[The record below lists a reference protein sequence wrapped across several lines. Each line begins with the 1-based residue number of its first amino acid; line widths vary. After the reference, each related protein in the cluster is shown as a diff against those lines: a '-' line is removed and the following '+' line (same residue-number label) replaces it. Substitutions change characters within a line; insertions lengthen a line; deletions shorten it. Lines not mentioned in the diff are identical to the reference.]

1 VILPR
6 IERLAVALAF
16 VLLPVA
22 LLRAATPSPEAPVE
36 KSTLTGQLLIASPDI
51 GDPRF
56 ARTVIFLVRHNRE
69 GAFGIVI
76 NRPVEVRSFK
86 SLLEAV
92 GQDTSGVEGS
102 VRVFAGGPVETEIGF
117 VLHSAD
123 YKRPET
129 VEVDGRV
136 ALTSS
141 PEILRDMG
149 QGRGPKKSLVA
160 FGYAGWGPGQLEG
173 ELARRDWFTAPADP
187 ALIFDEDRDRVWD
200 RAKARRTLDL

>member
-1 VILPR
+1 VILSR

-16 VLLPVA
+16 VLLPSA
-22 LLRAATPSPEAPVE
+22 LPRAATPSPEAPVE

-56 ARTVIFLVRHNRE
+56 AHTVIFLVRHNRE

-76 NRPVEVRSFK
+76 NRPVEERSLK
-86 SLLEAV
+86 SLLEAI

-129 VEVDGRV
+129 VVVDGRL

-141 PEILRDMG
+141 PDVLRDMG
-149 QGRGPKKSLVA
+149 HGRGPKKSLVA

-173 ELARRDWFTAPADP
+173 ELARHDWFTAPADP

>member
-1 VILPR
+1 MILSR
-6 IERLAVALAF
+6 IERFAVALAF
-16 VLLPVA
+16 VLLPSA
-22 LLRAATPSPEAPVE
+22 LPRAATPSPEAPVE

-56 ARTVIFLVRHNRE
+56 AHTVIFLVRHNRE

-76 NRPVEVRSFK
+76 NRPVEERSLK
-86 SLLEAV
+86 SLLEAI

-129 VEVDGRV
+129 VVVDGRL

-141 PEILRDMG
+141 PDVLRDMG
-149 QGRGPKKSLVA
+149 HGRGPKKSLVA

-173 ELARRDWFTAPADP
+173 ELARHDWFTAPADP

>member
-1 VILPR
+1 MILSR

-16 VLLPVA
+16 VLLPSA
-22 LLRAATPSPEAPVE
+22 LPRAATPSPEAPVE

-56 ARTVIFLVRHNRE
+56 AHTVIFLVRHNRE

-76 NRPVEVRSFK
+76 NRPVEERSLK
-86 SLLEAV
+86 SLLEAI

-129 VEVDGRV
+129 VVVDGRL

-141 PEILRDMG
+141 PDVLRDMG
-149 QGRGPKKSLVA
+149 HGRGPKKSLVA

-173 ELARRDWFTAPADP
+173 ELARHDWFTAPADP